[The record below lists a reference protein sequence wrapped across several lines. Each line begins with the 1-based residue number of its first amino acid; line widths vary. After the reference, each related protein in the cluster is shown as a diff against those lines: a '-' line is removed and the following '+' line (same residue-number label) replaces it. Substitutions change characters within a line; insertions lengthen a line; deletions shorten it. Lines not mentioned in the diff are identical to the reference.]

1 MKFAGKEA
9 VMDVNGLQDCFVVF
23 IQSPPGIGVDP
34 QAVER
39 ELVRCTT
46 YEEARWV
53 RRENAAR
60 HRMCIIRYAGPAGGG
75 D

>member
-1 MKFAGKEA
+1 MEGS
-9 VMDVNGLQDCFVVF
+9 GLQDLFVVF
-23 IQSPPGIGVDP
+23 VQSPRGNGANPEVM
-34 QAVER
+34 ER
-39 ELVRCTT
+39 ELVRCAS

-60 HRMCIIRYAGPAGGG
+60 HRKCIIRYAGPAGGG